1 MVLPSLLE
9 QSLKPVEPAEVLE
22 WLDTVTSVLYVWF
35 FVILQTFSLKQIIKI
50 SHVRLSC
57 KTAPS
62 GRSQHVHN
70 VVDQGGLSK
79 YLFFDAR
86 LFFIYSMLHLLQ
98 LYPMLLEILGIL
110 TYFPT

>member
-1 MVLPSLLE
+1 MVLASLLE
-9 QSLKPVEPAEVLE
+9 QSLKPVEPADLE
-22 WLDTVTSVLYVWF
+22 WLDNVTSVLYVWF

-62 GRSQHVHN
+62 GCSQHVHN

-79 YLFFDAR
+79 YLFFDA
-86 LFFIYSMLHLLQ
+86 
-98 LYPMLLEILGIL
+98 
-110 TYFPT
+110 